1 MSSNNG
7 IDWSLLHQRLL
18 ETPVI
23 VPPKLPSRKPNPEV
37 VKAKRDRFYA
47 RHKDDPAFKE
57 KKAKS
62 NKTYKDSV
70 KDDPEYKAK
79 RSKSSK
85 LYKLN
90 HKDDPVFKAKRAEAN
105 RRYRARKRLAA

>member
-1 MSSNNG
+1 MSSYNG
-7 IDWSLLHQRLL
+7 IDWEFLHKRLL

-23 VPPKLPSRKPNPEV
+23 VPPKLPTLKQNPEV

-57 KKAKS
+57 KKSKS

>member
-23 VPPKLPSRKPNPEV
+23 VPPKLPTRKQNPEV

-57 KKAKS
+57 KKSKS

-105 RRYRARKRLAA
+105 RRYRARKRLVA

>member
-1 MSSNNG
+1 MSSDNG
-7 IDWSLLHQRLL
+7 IDWALLHRRLL

-23 VPPKLPSRKPNPEV
+23 APPKLPTRKPNPEV

-57 KKAKS
+57 KKAVS
-62 NKTYKDSV
+62 NKAYKYSV

-79 RSKSSK
+79 RSQSNK
-85 LYKLN
+85 LYKFN
-90 HKDDPVFKAKRAEAN
+90 HKDDPVFNAKRAEAN